1 MNTLH
6 TAPQASLS
14 IRLSAAACAAAITL
28 VLLNAAAWQAPQ
40 ALHTAA
46 AAAKPAPLL
55 VASR

>member
-6 TAPQASLS
+6 TAPQASLT
-14 IRLSAAACAAAITL
+14 IRLCAAACAAAITV

-40 ALHTAA
+40 ALHTV
-46 AAAKPAPLL
+46 AAKPAPLL